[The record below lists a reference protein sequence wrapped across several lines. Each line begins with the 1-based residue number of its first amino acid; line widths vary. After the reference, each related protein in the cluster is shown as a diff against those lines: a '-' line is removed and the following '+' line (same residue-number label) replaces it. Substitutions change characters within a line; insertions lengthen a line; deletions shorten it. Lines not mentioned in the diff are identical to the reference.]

1 MKKVKLLH
9 IAFLIVSFLFVVS
22 GIYLLLNDGDSIQII
37 CFIIWGIGLGYNDW
51 KIFLTKNKW
60 KNITKNYT
68 N

>member
-37 CFIIWGIGLGYNDW
+37 CFIVEGVGLGYND
-51 KIFLTKNKW
+51 
-60 KNITKNYT
+60 
-68 N
+68 